1 MVSAGA
7 CASAEPGAFTNKHY
21 ADFLAS
27 LNLSIL
33 MKRGKFVPLY
43 FTYKGGNMY
52 YVKRLVLLRR
62 FLGIM
67 RMVKSRKR
75 VFYSSYIQG
84 RKKSPI
90 LISPRWLS
98 VLHDLLG
105 NWLKLCFGD

>member
-1 MVSAGA
+1 
-7 CASAEPGAFTNKHY
+7 
-21 ADFLAS
+21 
-27 LNLSIL
+27 
-33 MKRGKFVPLY
+33 
-43 FTYKGGNMY
+43 MY

-62 FLGIM
+62 FLEIM
-67 RMVKSRKR
+67 RRMVKSRKR
-75 VFYSSYIQG
+75 VFYSTYIQG